1 MCAESRGA
9 LCRNRA
15 NKRQGRRPNRG
26 APRGHRRRPGAE
38 AESSAPRSRGRQMV
52 PMRRRPTLTR
62 VRFAGRLSFSLWGS
76 DTREGGR
83 GRRDRTG
90 QGACAAARH
99 VDAGPRQER
108 SWHVCVPCLPV
119 VGQRSCLIAARFAS
133 TTNSVQCTVWSTVL
147 RTCVGVGAACRH
159 VPTPTP
165 GGRRSMRRRAATGA
179 AGREHGIKN
188 GSSTAYSGANRGE
201 RTRRD
206 FINGSRERSGLCA
219 SVDMPMPWRWN
230 G

>member
-1 MCAESRGA
+1 MCARNLGEPCAGTELTNAKDAGPTGARRVDTAAARERKRSR
-9 LCRNRA
+9 RHRA
-15 NKRQGRRPNRG
+15 PAAVRWCPC
-26 APRGHRRRPGAE
+26 E
-38 AESSAPRSRGRQMV
+38 DDPRSRAFDSPAV
-52 PMRRRPTLTR
+52 SL
-62 VRFAGRLSFSLWGS
+62 SLWGS

-133 TTNSVQCTVWSTVL
+133 TTNSEFCAVHC
-147 RTCVGVGAACRH
+147 TCVGVGAACRH

-188 GSSTAYSGANRGE
+188 GSSTAYTGANRGE